1 MRTKSSPWFLL
12 AFLRGLLPAAA
23 LSVALSSA
31 AVLLGV
37 GLIGTSAYLISYAA
51 LQPSI
56 AVLQVSIVGVR
67 FFGIAKS
74 VFRYLE
80 RLASH
85 TVNFNMLTRLRGWIY
100 RGISAGFPSTALTDS
115 RAETLSRAIEDV
127 ETLEFFLIR
136 VVNPPLAALLTG
148 LVVSLVF
155 YGFHPRLAA
164 TFAILFALSLVSS
177 LALAYLL
184 TRRASNGYLQR
195 RSALHTELAGYLEG
209 LPDLLVHQSVDR
221 QAARVRA
228 AEHAFSDAQM
238 RFALASGLTNGLIT
252 LLSQLSML
260 IMLYGGILLVGGGQL
275 DPKLLAVCALMTV
288 AAFDAILPMPLAA
301 QQLVLNEQAG
311 ERILQITGS
320 QPDAAEVLPAQQE
333 RSADKLDLDL
343 RAVSF
348 SYPGAVRP
356 SLDGLNLQLP
366 AGTAAAMIG
375 PSGAGKTTLS
385 KLLLAYWST
394 YEGQICLGAADYRQ
408 TPASEIRARI
418 GYSGQNPYF
427 FNDTLENN
435 LRLANRQADYSIM
448 ETALHDCQLGE
459 WFDRLSEGWNTPLG
473 ERGLKLSEGE
483 RRRLDL
489 ARLLLRDCPIIIL
502 DEPFASLDALTESAL
517 TASLSARLRGKTTL
531 WITHRLA
538 GLEKMDQI
546 IVLDHGRI
554 VDRGSQ
560 AELLA
565 HPGLFRSM
573 WDKQRSILI
582 EAP

>member
-12 AFLRGLLPAAA
+12 AFLKGLLPAAA
-23 LSVALSSA
+23 LSVVLSSA

-100 RGISAGFPSTALTDS
+100 RGISASFPQTTLTDTK
-115 RAETLSRAIEDV
+115 ADTLSRAIEDV
-127 ETLEFFLIR
+127 ETLEFFFIR

-148 LVVSLVF
+148 LVVSLFF
-155 YGFHPRLAA
+155 YDFHPGLAT
-164 TFAILFALSLVSS
+164 TFTVLFISSLVSS

-184 TRRASNGYLQR
+184 TRQASRGYVQQ
-195 RSALHTELAGYLEG
+195 RSALHTELAAYLEG
-209 LPDLLVHQSVDR
+209 LPDLLVHQSVER
-221 QAARVRA
+221 QAARIGA
-228 AEHAFSDAQM
+228 AERAYSKSQI
-238 RFALASGLTNGLIT
+238 RLSLASGLSNGLIT
-252 LLSQLSML
+252 LLTQLSML

-275 DPKLLAVCALMTV
+275 APKLLAVCALITV

-311 ERILQITGS
+311 ERILQIAGS
-320 QPDAAEVLPAQQE
+320 QPDAAVVLPSPQE
-333 RSADKLDLDL
+333 WSADKLDLDL
-343 RAVSF
+343 RDVHF
-348 SYPGAVRP
+348 TYPGAIRP
-356 SLDGLNLQLP
+356 SLDGLSLHLP
-366 AGTAAAMIG
+366 AGTSAAIVG

-385 KLLLAYWST
+385 KLLLAYWPT
-394 YEGQICLGAADYRQ
+394 YEGQICLGSADYRQ
-408 TPASEIRARI
+408 MPAPQIRALI
-418 GYSGQNPYF
+418 GYSGQNSYF

-435 LRLANRQADYSIM
+435 LRLAAPQADRSVM
-448 ETALHDCQLGE
+448 EAALRDCQLGE
-459 WFDRLSEGWNTPLG
+459 WFDRLPEGWDTPLG

-489 ARLLLRDCPIIIL
+489 ARLLLRNCPIVIL
-502 DEPFASLDALTESAL
+502 DEPFASLDAVTE
-517 TASLSARLRGKTTL
+517 TALSAALRRRLHGKTSL

-538 GLEKMDQI
+538 GLKDMDEI
-546 IVLDHGRI
+546 LVLDHGRI
-554 VDRGSQ
+554 IDRGAQ
-560 AELLA
+560 PDLLA
-565 HPGLFRSM
+565 RPGLFRSM
-573 WDKQRSILI
+573 WDKQQSILI
-582 EAP
+582 ER